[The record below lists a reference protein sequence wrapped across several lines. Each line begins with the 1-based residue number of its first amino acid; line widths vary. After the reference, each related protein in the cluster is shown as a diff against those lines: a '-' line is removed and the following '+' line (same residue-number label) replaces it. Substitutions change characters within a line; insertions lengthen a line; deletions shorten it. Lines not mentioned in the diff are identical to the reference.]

1 MSIIEIEFIII
12 INATALSHHHFFSIL
27 LLLILFS
34 TSFSLLTCTWVI
46 VKSPLK
52 HSLLFGDE
60 SVMSM
65 PLGEPKN
72 TIVLSSTLRSS
83 LMYTATGQYI
93 LLSSLFSNIRSSL
106 IEFES
111 RLGSHYVDGVES
123 RKCIFFKGTLYYVM
137 LLSDFPQITL
147 NVQYAY

>member
-12 INATALSHHHFFSIL
+12 IKCHRFESPSFFPIL
-27 LLLILFS
+27 IVFS
-34 TSFSLLTCTWVI
+34 TSFISLLTCNWVI
-46 VKSPLK
+46 VKSPLM

-137 LLSDFPQITL
+137 LLSDFPQTTL
-147 NVQYAY
+147 NVQCAN